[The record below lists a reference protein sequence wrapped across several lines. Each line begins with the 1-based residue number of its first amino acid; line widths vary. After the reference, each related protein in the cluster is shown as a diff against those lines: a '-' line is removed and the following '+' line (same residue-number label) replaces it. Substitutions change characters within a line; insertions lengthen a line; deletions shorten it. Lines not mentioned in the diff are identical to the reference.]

1 VSSHALAL
9 ACSLVSACSFNL
21 GAVGTVD
28 DGGAT
33 VDGAV
38 QDVLDAA
45 MCAAPVV
52 IDDSFENT
60 DLATTGPLSIGDGFA
75 AVTNNTGNG
84 TSAELAGGGLE
95 IRTSNNT
102 PPQAPA
108 HGAASNTSF
117 VFNPAG
123 MTVRLEVIAAD
134 TPIWNGIA
142 LGLQSNKAIIDG
154 AGGSLVLRI
163 RGQGTNALNV
173 DMGNEATYA
182 APLGLQPYD
191 EAELADGFIVTWSL
205 GASSWSYVVEGLR
218 DGGASVT
225 DAGSYRAG
233 ETPADVLDA
242 TVHLGIHIQG
252 NPNDSNPRSLRVKR
266 VTLWDGTCP

>member
-1 VSSHALAL
+1 MSSHSLAL
-9 ACSLVSACSFNL
+9 VCSLVSACAFH
-21 GAVGTVD
+21 VGPVD
-28 DGGAT
+28 HGGAT
-33 VDGAV
+33 VDGAAQGV
-38 QDVLDAA
+38 VDAA
-45 MCAAPVV
+45 MCAAPIV
-52 IDDSFENT
+52 IDDNFENT

-75 AVTNNTGNG
+75 AVTNANTGNG

-123 MTVRLEVIAAD
+123 MTVRVEVIAAD

-142 LGLQSNKAIIDG
+142 LGLQSNKATIDG

-182 APLGLQPYD
+182 TPLGLQPYD

-218 DGGASVT
+218 AGGASLT

-242 TVHLGIHIQG
+242 TAHLGIHIQG

-266 VTLWDGTCP
+266 VMLWDGTCP